1 MKRKTRLIALLCVL
15 VIAVGVTVAVSLTE
29 REREAIAESGEVV
42 FELPADEASA
52 LAWSYTDDEAGE
64 LSLSFTKEDGGWT
77 YDGDAAFPVDDEAI
91 AELLGYFEAVQAAF
105 VIDDVTDYAQY
116 GLEDPVCT
124 IDISAG
130 DGEYEILVGSYSEL
144 DYQRY
149 ISVGDGKVYLVNDD
163 PMDYYKTE
171 LDELMLDDAIPA
183 FADVERVEFSGAE
196 NYAIERDEDGPSYR
210 EDDVYYTENGVLDTS
225 AVNSYV
231 SYIASLALGDYYT
244 YDASDEDI
252 AATGLDDP
260 ELTVTIDYPES
271 ADEGAEI
278 LSFTIAFSRGAEDK
292 LTDWDEVL
300 EAMEAGEE
308 SGEAGEP
315 ADEDAVA
322 YLRVG
327 GSAIIYEISCDDFKA
342 LMACSYN
349 DLRHTELFPAET
361 EDIASLTVTL
371 DGETYELTTAP
382 PEDAE
387 SDEAGEDGEDGGWY
401 FGGEKIDIAEVE
413 AAIASLSVSRFA
425 KDTSSGATEISFT
438 AVLDM
443 EGSPAVSVRLYR
455 VDGESCLASVNGESV
470 GYVPRSQVVDLIEA
484 VNAIVLG

>member
-52 LAWSYTDDEAGE
+52 LAWSYTDGEAGE

-77 YDGDAAFPVDDEAI
+77 YDGDAAFPVDDEAV

-124 IDISAG
+124 IDIAAG
-130 DGEYEILVGSYSEL
+130 DAEYEILVGSYSEL

-196 NYAIERDEDGPSYR
+196 NYAIERGEGGPSYR
-210 EDDVYYTENGVLDTS
+210 EDDVYYTESGVLDTS

-252 AATGLDDP
+252 AAAGLDDP
-260 ELTVTIDYPES
+260 ELAVTIDYPES

-278 LSFTIAFSRGAEDK
+278 LSFTIAFSRGATDK

-371 DGETYELTTAP
+371 DGETHELTTAP

-413 AAIASLSVSRFA
+413 AAIASLSVTRFA

-438 AVLDM
+438 AVLGLD
-443 EGSPAVSVRLYR
+443 GSPEVTVRLCR
-455 VDGESCLASVNGESV
+455 IDGESCLASVNGESI

>member
-1 MKRKTRLIALLCVL
+1 M
-15 VIAVGVTVAVSLTE
+15 
-29 REREAIAESGEVV
+29 
-42 FELPADEASA
+42 
-52 LAWSYTDDEAGE
+52 
-64 LSLSFTKEDGGWT
+64 
-77 YDGDAAFPVDDEAI
+77 
-91 AELLGYFEAVQAAF
+91 
-105 VIDDVTDYAQY
+105 
-116 GLEDPVCT
+116 
-124 IDISAG
+124 
-130 DGEYEILVGSYSEL
+130 
-144 DYQRY
+144 
-149 ISVGDGKVYLVNDD
+149 
-163 PMDYYKTE
+163 
-171 LDELMLDDAIPA
+171 
-183 FADVERVEFSGAE
+183 ERVEFSGAE

-252 AATGLDDP
+252 AAAGLDDP
-260 ELTVTIDYPES
+260 ELAVTIDYPES

-371 DGETYELTTAP
+371 DGETHELTTAP

-387 SDEAGEDGEDGGWY
+387 SDEDGESAGWY
-401 FGGEKIDIAEVE
+401 FGGEKIDAADVE

-455 VDGESCLASVNGESV
+455 IDGESCLASVNGESI

>member
-15 VIAVGVTVAVSLTE
+15 AIAVGVTVAVSLTE

-52 LAWSYTDDEAGE
+52 LAWSYTDGEAGE

-77 YDGDAAFPVDDEAI
+77 YDGDAAFPVDDEAV

-149 ISVGDGKVYLVNDD
+149 ISAGDGKVYLVNDD

-171 LDELMLDDAIPA
+171 LDDAIPA

-196 NYAIERDEDGPSYR
+196 NYAIERGEDGPSYR
-210 EDDVYYTENGVLDTS
+210 EDDVYYTENGVLDSS

-244 YDASDEDI
+244 YDASDEDS
-252 AATGLDDP
+252 AAAGLDDP
-260 ELTVTIDYPES
+260 ELAVTIDYPES
-271 ADEGAEI
+271 SDEGAEI

-300 EAMEAGEE
+300 EDMEAGEE

-371 DGETYELTTAP
+371 DGETHELTTAP

-387 SDEAGEDGEDGGWY
+387 SDEAGEDGGWY
-401 FGGEKIDIAEVE
+401 FGGGKIDIAEVE

-455 VDGESCLASVNGESV
+455 IDGESCLASVNGESI

>member
-1 MKRKTRLIALLCVL
+1 M
-15 VIAVGVTVAVSLTE
+15 
-29 REREAIAESGEVV
+29 
-42 FELPADEASA
+42 
-52 LAWSYTDDEAGE
+52 
-64 LSLSFTKEDGGWT
+64 
-77 YDGDAAFPVDDEAI
+77 
-91 AELLGYFEAVQAAF
+91 
-105 VIDDVTDYAQY
+105 
-116 GLEDPVCT
+116 
-124 IDISAG
+124 
-130 DGEYEILVGSYSEL
+130 
-144 DYQRY
+144 
-149 ISVGDGKVYLVNDD
+149 
-163 PMDYYKTE
+163 
-171 LDELMLDDAIPA
+171 
-183 FADVERVEFSGAE
+183 ERVEFSGAE
-196 NYAIERDEDGPSYR
+196 NYAIERSEGGPSYR
-210 EDDVYYTENGVLDTS
+210 EDDVYYTESGVLDTS

-231 SYIASLALGDYYT
+231 SYIASLALGEYYT

-278 LSFTIAFSRGAEDK
+278 LSFTTAFSRGAEDK

-371 DGETYELTTAP
+371 DGETHELTTAP

-387 SDEAGEDGEDGGWY
+387 SDEAARTARTGLVLRRREDRHRRGRGRHSEPQREPLREGHELRRDGDKLHRRAGYGGKPRGERPPIPHRRRELPRERKRRERRLRPPQPGCEPYRSRERDSARL
-401 FGGEKIDIAEVE
+401 KRNKSRLVTQPALIISS
-413 AAIASLSVSRFA
+413 AAR
-425 KDTSSGATEISFT
+425 
-438 AVLDM
+438 
-443 EGSPAVSVRLYR
+443 P
-455 VDGESCLASVNGESV
+455 
-470 GYVPRSQVVDLIEA
+470 
-484 VNAIVLG
+484 

>member
-1 MKRKTRLIALLCVL
+1 
-15 VIAVGVTVAVSLTE
+15 
-29 REREAIAESGEVV
+29 
-42 FELPADEASA
+42 
-52 LAWSYTDDEAGE
+52 
-64 LSLSFTKEDGGWT
+64 
-77 YDGDAAFPVDDEAI
+77 
-91 AELLGYFEAVQAAF
+91 
-105 VIDDVTDYAQY
+105 
-116 GLEDPVCT
+116 
-124 IDISAG
+124 
-130 DGEYEILVGSYSEL
+130 
-144 DYQRY
+144 
-149 ISVGDGKVYLVNDD
+149 
-163 PMDYYKTE
+163 
-171 LDELMLDDAIPA
+171 
-183 FADVERVEFSGAE
+183 
-196 NYAIERDEDGPSYR
+196 
-210 EDDVYYTENGVLDTS
+210 
-225 AVNSYV
+225 
-231 SYIASLALGDYYT
+231 
-244 YDASDEDI
+244 
-252 AATGLDDP
+252 
-260 ELTVTIDYPES
+260 
-271 ADEGAEI
+271 
-278 LSFTIAFSRGAEDK
+278 
-292 LTDWDEVL
+292 
-300 EAMEAGEE
+300 MEAGEE

-371 DGETYELTTAP
+371 DGETHELTTAP

-401 FGGEKIDIAEVE
+401 FGGGKIDIAEVE

-455 VDGESCLASVNGESV
+455 IDGESCLASVNGESI
-470 GYVPRSQVVDLIEA
+470 GYVPRSQVVNLIEA